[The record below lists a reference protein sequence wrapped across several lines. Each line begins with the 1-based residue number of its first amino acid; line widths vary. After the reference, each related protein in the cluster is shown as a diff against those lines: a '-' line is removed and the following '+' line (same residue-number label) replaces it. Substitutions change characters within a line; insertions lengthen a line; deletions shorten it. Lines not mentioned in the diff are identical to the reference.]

1 MGAVMLS
8 FVLSP
13 GIRPLFA
20 RAHAA
25 QSAPRTDRMGT
36 LAVEA
41 SAIEVTTSRQKEDGR
56 MLNLR
61 TAWQAL
67 RRRLVDATE
76 TTRVAAQGMV
86 EYGIL
91 VALIAVAALA
101 SIQTLGGGIAAFF
114 GRLLVH
120 FQGLG

>member
-1 MGAVMLS
+1 MPYFA
-8 FVLSP
+8 LSP
-13 GIRPLFA
+13 GGPSVVCSGR
-20 RAHAA
+20 RG
-25 QSAPRTDRMGT
+25 QSTPTTDRMGT

-56 MLNLR
+56 MLKLR
-61 TAWQAL
+61 SGWQGL
-67 RRRLVDATE
+67 RVRLVVATE
-76 TTRVAAQGMV
+76 TSRTAAQGMV

-114 GRLLVH
+114 GRLLIH

>member
-1 MGAVMLS
+1 
-8 FVLSP
+8 
-13 GIRPLFA
+13 
-20 RAHAA
+20 
-25 QSAPRTDRMGT
+25 
-36 LAVEA
+36 
-41 SAIEVTTSRQKEDGR
+41 

-67 RRRLVDATE
+67 RRRWVDATS
-76 TTRVAAQGMV
+76 TSRVMAQGMV

-91 VALIAVAALA
+91 VALIAVAALGA
-101 SIQTLGGGIAAFF
+101 IQTLGGGIAAFF

>member
-1 MGAVMLS
+1 MPSLA
-8 FVLSP
+8 LSP
-13 GIRPLFA
+13 GVRTLLPWA
-20 RAHAA
+20 RRGAECSQDLAA
-25 QSAPRTDRMGT
+25 RGT

-41 SAIEVTTSRQKEDGR
+41 SAIEVTTSRLKEDGQ
-56 MLNLR
+56 MLKLR
-61 TAWQAL
+61 TAWKAL
-67 RRRLVDATE
+67 RRRLVGATE

>member
-1 MGAVMLS
+1 MPPLA
-8 FVLSP
+8 LSP
-13 GIRPLFA
+13 GVRTLLPWA
-20 RAHAA
+20 RRGPERSQDQAA
-25 QSAPRTDRMGT
+25 RGT

-41 SAIEVTTSRQKEDGR
+41 SAIEVTTSRLKEDGR
-56 MLNLR
+56 MLKLR
-61 TAWQAL
+61 TAGQGL
-67 RRRLVDATE
+67 RRRLVGAME

>member
-1 MGAVMLS
+1 
-8 FVLSP
+8 
-13 GIRPLFA
+13 
-20 RAHAA
+20 
-25 QSAPRTDRMGT
+25 MGT

-41 SAIEVTTSRQKEDGR
+41 SAIGVTTSRQKEDGR
-56 MLNLR
+56 MLKLR
-61 TAWQAL
+61 TVWQAL
-67 RRRLVDATE
+67 RRQLVDAIDGS
-76 TTRVAAQGMV
+76 RVAAQGMV

>member
-1 MGAVMLS
+1 ML
-8 FVLSP
+8 
-13 GIRPLFA
+13 
-20 RAHAA
+20 
-25 QSAPRTDRMGT
+25 
-36 LAVEA
+36 
-41 SAIEVTTSRQKEDGR
+41 K
-56 MLNLR
+56 LR
-61 TAWQAL
+61 KVWHAL
-67 RRRLVDATE
+67 RRQLVDANE
-76 TTRVAAQGMV
+76 TSRVAAQGMV

>member
-1 MGAVMLS
+1 ML
-8 FVLSP
+8 
-13 GIRPLFA
+13 
-20 RAHAA
+20 
-25 QSAPRTDRMGT
+25 
-36 LAVEA
+36 
-41 SAIEVTTSRQKEDGR
+41 K
-56 MLNLR
+56 LR
-61 TAWQAL
+61 TVWHTL
-67 RRRLVDATE
+67 RRQVVDAKE
-76 TTRVAAQGMV
+76 ISRVAAQGMV